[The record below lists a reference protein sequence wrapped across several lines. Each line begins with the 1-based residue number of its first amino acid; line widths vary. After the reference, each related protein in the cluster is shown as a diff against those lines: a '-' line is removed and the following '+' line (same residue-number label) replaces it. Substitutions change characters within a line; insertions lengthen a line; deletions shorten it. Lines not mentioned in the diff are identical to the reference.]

1 MKKLPIKLQR
11 KRTPKIAAASQRG
24 IALILVISVL
34 FALTMLGLA
43 STDSS
48 NLQSLMVRN
57 NQFRLEAFNISY
69 NEIESQMEFYETST
83 GKKPLFYVIDTGS
96 LSADNLVTETD
107 TSNPDTSSTETA
119 GTAEQS
125 SADAADAGTTVT
137 GADEFYVRT
146 NNGLFDKTITLSKT
160 GGCAIFANTVG
171 GFKKCSLMQLDSNA
185 EYQKTNIGSDQAQQ
199 FSFLSY

>member
-1 MKKLPIKLQR
+1 MKNIPIQLHRQR
-11 KRTPKIAAASQRG
+11 PPSFAAAKQRG

-69 NEIESQMEFYETST
+69 NEIEEQMEFYESST
-83 GKKPLFYVIDTGS
+83 GKKPLFYVIDTGT
-96 LSADNLVTETD
+96 LSADNLSTTTET
-107 TSNPDTSSTETA
+107 TNPDGTTETA

-125 SADAADAGTTVT
+125 SADATGAETTVT

-146 NNGLFDKTITLSKT
+146 DNGLFDKTITLSKT